1 MDGDNTDFSFEG
13 GKGRKAGK
21 GSRKSPKDPRTKAE
35 LYACAK
41 KKDIEGRSTMTKAQ
55 LKRALDK

>member
-1 MDGDNTDFSFEG
+1 MDGVNADFSFEG
-13 GKGRKAGK
+13 GKGRK
-21 GSRKSPKDPRTKAE
+21 GSRKSAKDPRTKAE